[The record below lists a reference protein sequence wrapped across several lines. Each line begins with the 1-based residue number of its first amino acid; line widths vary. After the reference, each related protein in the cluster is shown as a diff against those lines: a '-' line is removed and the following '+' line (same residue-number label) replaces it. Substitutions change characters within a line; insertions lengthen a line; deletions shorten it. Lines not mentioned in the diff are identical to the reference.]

1 MTENEEIL
9 DIYDGER
16 RPMGYT
22 KRRDEPL
29 EPGEF
34 IVAVGI
40 WIVDDKGRLL
50 ITKRSMK
57 KRYAPGKWENTGGHL
72 MHGEEPV
79 AAVMRELYEETGIKV
94 ARGRAFLGHGQGAA
108 LFRRQLHRACE
119 GHVGHKAAA
128 GRNQRR
134 ALGKP

>member
-57 KRYAPGKWENTGGHL
+57 SATP
-72 MHGEEPV
+72 P
-79 AAVMRELYEETGIKV
+79 
-94 ARGRAFLGHGQGAA
+94 ARGKTRVATLCTARSRS
-108 LFRRQLHRACE
+108 RR
-119 GHVGHKAAA
+119 
-128 GRNQRR
+128 
-134 ALGKP
+134 

>member
-79 AAVMRELYEETGIKV
+79 AAVMRENLSKKPALRSR
-94 ARGRAFLGHGQGAA
+94 ARTCISWARPRCRPFSATTSS
-108 LFRRQLHRACE
+108 RM
-119 GHVGHKAAA
+119 
-128 GRNQRR
+128 
-134 ALGKP
+134 

>member
-50 ITKRSMK
+50 IT
-57 KRYAPGKWENTGGHL
+57 
-72 MHGEEPV
+72 
-79 AAVMRELYEETGIKV
+79 
-94 ARGRAFLGHGQGAA
+94 
-108 LFRRQLHRACE
+108 
-119 GHVGHKAAA
+119 
-128 GRNQRR
+128 
-134 ALGKP
+134 